1 VFIGRPAD
9 ASRTASVSVVP
20 GRLFHAFVR
29 RHVILALESLSL
41 CVGVGHHEE
50 PRPLVWSANVRSS
63 KIEPKRIIP
72 RFGKL
77 TEHDVESAR
86 SERRDVL
93 HDNDAR
99 SSLAND
105 SCELEPQ
112 TASRTSDAS
121 SCSRERHVLAGEPTT
136 EDVDARGVGADG
148 SHVVISKSV
157 GPVSREDAAAP
168 RVLLA
173 LPDRRDIESSITQRA
188 FEPEVEPADPREQR
202 PDRQWTHHAAPPAF
216 LDSSTS
222 SLVTLNVLS
231 VLTRAQ
237 PQTTP

>member
-1 VFIGRPAD
+1 VFIGRPTD
-9 ASRTASVSVVP
+9 TSRTASVSVVP
-20 GRLFHAFVR
+20 GRLFHAFFR

-50 PRPLVWSANVRSS
+50 PRPFVWSANVRSS
-63 KIEPKRIIP
+63 KIEPNRIIP

-77 TEHDVESAR
+77 TEHGVEPAR

-112 TASRTSDAS
+112 TASRTREARSRS
-121 SCSRERHVLAGEPTT
+121 SERHVLAGEATA
-136 EDVDARGVGADG
+136 EDVDSGRVGANG

-173 LPDRRDIESSITQRA
+173 LPDRRDIESLIAQSA
-188 FEPEVEPADPREQR
+188 FEPEVEPANP
-202 PDRQWTHHAAPPAF
+202 
-216 LDSSTS
+216 
-222 SLVTLNVLS
+222 
-231 VLTRAQ
+231 
-237 PQTTP
+237 

>member
-1 VFIGRPAD
+1 
-9 ASRTASVSVVP
+9 VSVVP

-50 PRPLVWSANVRSS
+50 SRPLVWGANVRSS
-63 KIEPKRIIP
+63 KIEPNRIIP

-77 TEHDVESAR
+77 TEHDVESTR

-93 HDNDAR
+93 HDNDSR

-112 TASRTSDAS
+112 TAARTREAS
-121 SCSRERHVLAGEPTT
+121 SRSSERHVLAGEAAA
-136 EDVDARGVGADG
+136 EDVDPRHGGANG

-157 GPVSREDAAAP
+157 RPVSREDAAAP

-173 LPDRRDIESSITQRA
+173 LPDRRDIEPLIAQRA
-188 FEPEVEPADPREQR
+188 FEPEVEPANP
-202 PDRQWTHHAAPPAF
+202 
-216 LDSSTS
+216 
-222 SLVTLNVLS
+222 
-231 VLTRAQ
+231 
-237 PQTTP
+237 